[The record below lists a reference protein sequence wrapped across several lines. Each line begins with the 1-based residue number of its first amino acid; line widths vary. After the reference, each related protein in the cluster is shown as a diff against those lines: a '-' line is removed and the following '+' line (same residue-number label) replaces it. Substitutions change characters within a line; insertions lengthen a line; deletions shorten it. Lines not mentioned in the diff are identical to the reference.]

1 MGFFSSLFFSGK
13 TEEDQQQKADHK
25 KFDILKYDGIRAQR
39 FGKTEYAF
47 KCFTEA
53 LKYREDFETMKY
65 LLNVCYTLNR
75 NDQALETLND
85 MVKTGIEPASVLLMR
100 ANFLFVSGKTS
111 EATTD
116 CVQAIELEPENYA
129 AYFQLAKMQRALGE
143 PDKAIANIARLVNI
157 KDDFAEGYALR
168 ADLYLLTGKGK
179 DALADIEKVIDLTPE
194 DETAYLLRGR
204 IRELLG
210 DADAAFL
217 DYQTASELNPFN
229 EEAYLLA
236 GQLMTSHKKYEEAI
250 ALFDEAI
257 EHNENFARAYVARA
271 FAKRQTGDME
281 GALADERIAGELNPE
296 EKENPSENNFD
307 NLYKGNVI

>member
-1 MGFFSSLFFSGK
+1 MGFFSSLFFSEK
-13 TEEDQQQKADHK
+13 PEEDQQQKADHK

-39 FGKTEYAF
+39 FGKTEYAL

-53 LKYREDFETMKY
+53 LKYEEDFETMKY

-75 NDQALETLND
+75 HDLALETLNA
-85 MVKTGIEPASVLLMR
+85 MTKTGIELANVLLMR
-100 ANFLFVSGKTS
+100 ANFHFMLGKSS
-111 EATTD
+111 EAVAD
-116 CVQAIELEPENYA
+116 CVLAIEQEPENHA

-143 PDKAIANIARLVNI
+143 PDQAIANIVRLVGI

-168 ADLYLLTGKGK
+168 ADLYLSTGKGN
-179 DALADIEKVIDLTPE
+179 DALADVEKVIELTPD

-204 IRELLG
+204 IREFLG

-236 GQLMTSHKKYEEAI
+236 GQLMTSHEKYGEAI

-257 EHNENFARAYVARA
+257 EHNENFARAYAARA
-271 FAKRQTGDME
+271 FAKRKTGDME
-281 GALADERIAGELNPE
+281 SALEDENMAQELNPD
-296 EKENPSENNFD
+296 EKANSSENNFD
-307 NLYKGNVI
+307 NLYKGNII